1 MPAKWFD
8 LAVCTSQVAHAD
20 QYFSAGRATRRNHKG
35 QEALKILL

>member
-8 LAVCTSQVAHAD
+8 LAVCMSQVAHAD
-20 QYFSAGRATRRNHKG
+20 QCFTAEGATRRNQKG